1 MPVGVWLLPSPQR
14 CESNVKSQ
22 ADWALSL
29 LNATTELWLPKL
41 GIRRYHHSKP
51 EFWTS
56 PELSDTRVV
65 ISVNLSFG
73 DTASLWI
80 QGGLGHPSPSPVK
93 KRISRSSQRRN
104 RIRKEAF
111 FSRKKA
117 FPSPSAPSLPF
128 WTLLPLRPKDVDS
141 SGILD
146 EEAEHTETGINNK
159 SKRMPVSVW
168 SSFAIQFDEKLKV
181 ESGLG

>member
-1 MPVGVWLLPSPQR
+1 M
-14 CESNVKSQ
+14 KSQ
-22 ADWALSL
+22 ADSTLSL
-29 LNATTELWLPKL
+29 LTTTTELWLPKL

-111 FSRKKA
+111 FSRQKA
-117 FPSPSAPSLPF
+117 SSILVPRLLPF

-146 EEAEHTETGINNK
+146 EEPEHRDRNQQQEQESAG
-159 SKRMPVSVW
+159 VSLAKFYF
-168 SSFAIQFDEKLKV
+168 SY
-181 ESGLG
+181 

>member
-1 MPVGVWLLPSPQR
+1 MFEISFRLIQSQNRNAVGVRSQLGSGFCQVHSAV
-14 CESNVKSQ
+14 SNVKSQ

-29 LNATTELWLPKL
+29 LTTTTELWLPKL

-93 KRISRSSQRRN
+93 MRISRSSHRRN

-117 FPSPSAPSLPF
+117 SPSPSAPSSVIL
-128 WTLLPLRPKDVDS
+128 DS
-141 SGILD
+141 SSS
-146 EEAEHTETGINNK
+146 EA
-159 SKRMPVSVW
+159 
-168 SSFAIQFDEKLKV
+168 
-181 ESGLG
+181 

>member
-1 MPVGVWLLPSPQR
+1 MKNFIQNDNKIEVWLLSVARETKQLGSGF
-14 CESNVKSQ
+14 CQVHSAVSNVKSQ

-29 LNATTELWLPKL
+29 LTTTTELWLPKL

-93 KRISRSSQRRN
+93 MRISRSSQRRN
-104 RIRKEAF
+104 RIRKKAF
-111 FSRKKA
+111 FSREKV
-117 FPSPSAPSLPF
+117 FSSPSAPSLAI
-128 WTLLPLRPKDVDS
+128 LDS
-141 SGILD
+141 SSS
-146 EEAEHTETGINNK
+146 EA
-159 SKRMPVSVW
+159 
-168 SSFAIQFDEKLKV
+168 
-181 ESGLG
+181 

>member
-1 MPVGVWLLPSPQR
+1 M
-14 CESNVKSQ
+14 KSQ
-22 ADWALSL
+22 ADSALSL
-29 LNATTELWLPKL
+29 LTTTTELWLPKL

-56 PELSDTRVV
+56 PKLSDTRVV

-93 KRISRSSQRRN
+93 MRISRSSQRRN
-104 RIRKEAF
+104 RIPKEAF

-146 EEAEHTETGINNK
+146 EEAEFTETGINNK
-159 SKRMPVSVW
+159 SKRECQCQFWP
-168 SSFAIQFDEKLKV
+168 SFAFHIDPQYEKLKF
-181 ESGLG
+181 ESGLGLC